1 MVEKADTPKFLGK
14 LHQNRHT
21 TRGLSV
27 KTAELLLLVLTVF
40 FLFNMLLISKLKIH
54 LFMIILLL
62 VRIMTSKMETLSF
75 QFSVLFFFFLY
86 SFLAG
91 TTQTRKKLYNLVVF
105 SLISSSVT
113 LLPSLFLNTP
123 SRHTPDASLLPS
135 RTTVFD

>member
-75 QFSVLFFFFLY
+75 QFSVLFFFLY

>member
-75 QFSVLFFFFLY
+75 QFSVLFFFLY
-86 SFLAG
+86 SFLAD
-91 TTQTRKKLYNLVVF
+91 TTLTRKKLYNLVVF